1 MDIVFQGHHAHI
13 GAYFRRRAER
23 GVDKLARRL
32 GGVTASTVR
41 VSSDA
46 DAKRVEVELDAPGRR
61 LIGKAEAKHVG
72 PALTQA
78 LEAIARQV
86 SHVKGARDAH
96 TRREAMTRRVQEA

>member
-1 MDIVFQGHHAHI
+1 MEIVFHGHHAHI

-23 GVDKLARRL
+23 GVEKLVRRL
-32 GGVTASTVR
+32 GGVTAAEVR

-46 DAKRVEVELDAPGRR
+46 DAKRVEIELDVPGRR
-61 LIGKAEAKHVG
+61 LIGKAEAKNVG

-78 LEAIARQV
+78 LEALSHQV